1 MTKGCG
7 PATECRSASLTA
19 RTRCCADDGSGAI
32 SICTGAGYSLDF
44 ATLDEATAAC
54 AAEGGRRLC
63 TVAEAGQGLPGGS
76 CSTGHILIT
85 VVVLLMQTSI
95 RLS

>member
-32 SICTGAGYSLDF
+32 SICTDTGYSSDF

-54 AAEGGRRLC
+54 AAAEGRRLC
-63 TVAEAGQGLPGGS
+63 TVAEAGLGLPGGS

-85 VVVLLMQTSI
+85 VVLLMQTSI